1 MNLSLLASLALA
13 ALVPPASPVPSFAA
27 GPTQHLFSEAE
38 SAPAEIP
45 PGKLRSA
52 LFDLARPSIEAQAGQ
67 AVKFQG
73 SLKRVGDWAFFLGVI
88 VDASGREIKVGDAA
102 SADTC
107 ALWRKSGESWKLIQS
122 ATGFTDVIYLD
133 YADKYGAPAALFE

>member
-1 MNLSLLASLALA
+1 MNLRLFAALGLLA
-13 ALVPPASPVPSFAA
+13 ASVHPVIASDAVGA
-27 GPTQHLFSEAE
+27 GGIPVLSDTTATPT
-38 SAPAEIP
+38 EIP

-52 LFDLARPSIEAQAGQ
+52 LFDLARPSIEAEAGQ

-73 SLKRVGDWAFFLGVI
+73 SLKRVGDWAFFRGVI
-88 VDASGREIKVGDAA
+88 VDAKGREIKVGEAE

-107 ALWRKSGESWKLIQS
+107 ALWRKSGESWKLIQA